1 MKALLVSIGLVI
13 TTVAGYAQDETVKTY
28 QVNSFVPMPQGDS
41 VKMTIDGTSA
51 YYQKTIKV
59 DTGIGV
65 SLIYL
70 RTLQFM
76 AAKNFQQTYG
86 FEQEGKEIFTTTQ
99 DLNTNPF
106 TIGNYSDNIDPFTVQ
121 FAVTVDMKKQRYR
134 YTIHNI
140 TFYRPTETGNV
151 RMSLYEVYLR
161 TTNGD
166 SRYIKKD
173 SKKVIDAFEKYISS
187 LTAELRESIDHKAMI
202 YNTKF

>member
-1 MKALLVSIGLVI
+1 MKALLLCIGLTFI
-13 TTVAGYAQDETVKTY
+13 TLMGHAQDEAGK
-28 QVNSFVPMPQGDS
+28 NGALPLPQGDS
-41 VKMTIDGTSA
+41 VMIKIDGNTA
-51 YYQKTIKV
+51 YYQKSVKV
-59 DTGIGV
+59 DTSIGV

-86 FEQEGKEIFTTTQ
+86 YEQEGKEIFTSTQ

-121 FAVTVDMKKQRYR
+121 FAVTVDMRKQRYR
-134 YTIHNI
+134 YTIHNV
-140 TFYRPTETGNV
+140 TFYRPTETGNL

-161 TTNGD
+161 ATNGD
-166 SRYIKKD
+166 SRSIKKD
-173 SKKVIDAFEKYISS
+173 SKKVIDAFERYISS

>member
-1 MKALLVSIGLVI
+1 MKTLIVCIGLSFI
-13 TTVAGYAQDETVKTY
+13 TLIGYAQDESGK
-28 QVNSFVPMPQGDS
+28 NGMVPMPQGDS
-41 VKMTIDGTSA
+41 VVMKIDGNTA
-51 YYQKTIKV
+51 YYQRSVKV

-86 FEQEGKEIFTTTQ
+86 YEQEGKEIFTTTQ

-134 YTIHNI
+134 YTIHNV
-140 TFYRPTETGNV
+140 TFYRPTETGNL
-151 RMSLYEVYLR
+151 RMSLYEMYLR
-161 TTNGD
+161 ATNGD
-166 SRYIKKD
+166 SRSIKKD
-173 SKKVIDAFEKYISS
+173 SKKVIDAFERYIGS

>member
-1 MKALLVSIGLVI
+1 MKALLICIGLALI
-13 TTVAGYAQDETVKTY
+13 AISSHAQDGATRAY
-28 QVNSFVPMPQGDS
+28 QVNSSLPVPLGDT
-41 VKMTIDGTSA
+41 VKLIIDGTSA
-51 YYQKTIKV
+51 YYQKTVKV

-106 TIGNYSDNIDPFTVQ
+106 TVGNYSDNIDVFTVQ

-134 YTIHNI
+134 YTIHNV
-140 TFYRPTETGNV
+140 TFYQPTETGNL
-151 RMSLYEVYLR
+151 RLTLYEMYLR
-161 TTNGD
+161 ATNGD
-166 SRYIKKD
+166 SRSIKKD
-173 SKKVIDAFEKYISS
+173 SKKVIDAFERYIGS
-187 LTAELRESIDHKAMI
+187 LTAGLRESIDHKALI

>member
-1 MKALLVSIGLVI
+1 MKALLICIGLALI
-13 TTVAGYAQDETVKTY
+13 ALTRYSQDDATRTY
-28 QVNSFVPMPQGDS
+28 QVNSSVPVPQGDS
-41 VKMTIDGTSA
+41 VKLTIDGTSA
-51 YYQKTIKV
+51 YYQRTVTV
-59 DTGIGV
+59 DTGVGV

-99 DLNTNPF
+99 DLNTNLF

-121 FAVTVDMKKQRYR
+121 FAVTIDMKKQRYR
-134 YTIHNI
+134 YTIHNVI
-140 TFYRPTETGNV
+140 FYRPTETGNL
-151 RMSLYEVYLR
+151 RMTLYEMYLR
-161 TTNGD
+161 ATNGD

-173 SKKVIDAFEKYISS
+173 SKKVLDAFEKYISA
-187 LTAELRESIDHKAMI
+187 LTAELRESINHKAMI

>member
-1 MKALLVSIGLVI
+1 MKTLLACIGLTFI
-13 TTVAGYAQDETVKTY
+13 TLTGYAQDEAGK
-28 QVNSFVPMPQGDS
+28 NSAIPMPQGDS
-41 VKMTIDGTSA
+41 VIIKIDGNTA
-51 YYQKTIKV
+51 YYQKSVKV
-59 DTGIGV
+59 DTSIGV

-86 FEQEGKEIFTTTQ
+86 YEQEGKEIFTTTQ

-121 FAVTVDMKKQRYR
+121 FAVTVDMRKQRYR
-134 YTIHNI
+134 YTIHNV
-140 TFYRPTETGNV
+140 TFYRPTETGNL

-161 TTNGD
+161 ATNGD
-166 SRYIKKD
+166 SRSIKKD
-173 SKKVIDAFEKYISS
+173 SKKVIDAFERYISS

>member
-1 MKALLVSIGLVI
+1 MKALLICISLAF
-13 TTVAGYAQDETVKTY
+13 VAFTGYAQDETGKNGV
-28 QVNSFVPMPQGDS
+28 VLMPQGDS
-41 VKMTIDGTSA
+41 VIMKIDGNTA
-51 YYQKTIKV
+51 YYQKSVKV

-86 FEQEGKEIFTTTQ
+86 FEQEGKEIFTSTQ

-121 FAVTVDMKKQRYR
+121 FAVTVDMRKQRYR
-134 YTIHNI
+134 YTIHNV
-140 TFYRPTETGNV
+140 TFYRPTETGNL

-161 TTNGD
+161 ATNGD
-166 SRYIKKD
+166 SRSIKKD
-173 SKKVIDAFEKYISS
+173 SKKVIDAFERYISS

>member
-1 MKALLVSIGLVI
+1 MKALLICISLAFTAFIGH
-13 TTVAGYAQDETVKTY
+13 AQDDTGK
-28 QVNSFVPMPQGDS
+28 NGSIPMPQGDS
-41 VKMTIDGTSA
+41 VIMKIDGNSA
-51 YYQKTIKV
+51 YYQKTVKV
-59 DTGIGV
+59 DTSIGV

-134 YTIHNI
+134 YTIHNV
-140 TFYRPTETGNV
+140 TFYRPTETGSV

-161 TTNGD
+161 ATNGD

-173 SKKVIDAFEKYISS
+173 SKKVIDAFERYIGS
-187 LTAELRESIDHKAMI
+187 LTAELRESINHKAMI

>member
-1 MKALLVSIGLVI
+1 MKALLICISLAFIAFTGH
-13 TTVAGYAQDETVKTY
+13 AQDETRK
-28 QVNSFVPMPQGDS
+28 NSSVPMPQGDS
-41 VKMTIDGTSA
+41 VKLTIDGTSA
-51 YYQKTIKV
+51 YYQRTVKV
-59 DTGIGV
+59 DTSIGV

-86 FEQEGKEIFTTTQ
+86 FQQEGKEIFTTTQ

-106 TIGNYSDNIDPFTVQ
+106 TTGNYSDNIDVFTVQ

-134 YTIHNI
+134 YTIHNVI
-140 TFYRPTETGNV
+140 FYQPTETGNL
-151 RMSLYEVYLR
+151 RMTLYQMYLR
-161 TTNGD
+161 ATNGD
-166 SRYIKKD
+166 SRSIKRD
-173 SKKVIDAFEKYISS
+173 SKKVIDAFERYISS

>member
-1 MKALLVSIGLVI
+1 MKALLICVGLALV
-13 TTVAGYAQDETVKTY
+13 TLAGYAQDETGK
-28 QVNSFVPMPQGDS
+28 NGSVPLPQGDS
-41 VKMTIDGTSA
+41 VTLKIDGNSA
-51 YYQKTIKV
+51 YYQKTVKV

-86 FEQEGKEIFTTTQ
+86 YEQEGKEIFTTTQ

-134 YTIHNI
+134 YTIHNV
-140 TFYRPTETGNV
+140 TFYRPTETGNL
-151 RMSLYEVYLR
+151 RMSLYEMYLR
-161 TTNGD
+161 ATNGD
-166 SRYIKKD
+166 SRSIKKD
-173 SKKVIDAFEKYISS
+173 SKKVIDAFERYISS
-187 LTAELRESIDHKAMI
+187 LTAELRESIGHKAMI

>member
-1 MKALLVSIGLVI
+1 MMKTLLICIGLTFI
-13 TTVAGYAQDETVKTY
+13 TFIGYAQDETGK
-28 QVNSFVPMPQGDS
+28 NSSVVMPQGDS
-41 VKMTIDGTSA
+41 VIMKIDGTNA
-51 YYQKTIKV
+51 YYQKTVKV
-59 DTGIGV
+59 DTGIGI

-121 FAVTVDMKKQRYR
+121 FAITVDMKKQRYR
-134 YTIHNI
+134 YTIHNV
-140 TFYRPTETGNV
+140 TFYRPTETGNL
-151 RMSLYEVYLR
+151 RMSLYEMYLR
-161 TTNGD
+161 ATNGD
-166 SRYIKKD
+166 SRSIKKD

>member
-1 MKALLVSIGLVI
+1 MKTLLLCIGLTFI
-13 TTVAGYAQDETVKTY
+13 TLIGYAQDEVGK
-28 QVNSFVPMPQGDS
+28 NGAVPMPQGDS
-41 VKMTIDGTSA
+41 VMIKIDGNTA
-51 YYQKTIKV
+51 YYQKSVKV
-59 DTGIGV
+59 DTSIGV

-86 FEQEGKEIFTTTQ
+86 YEQEGKEIFTSTQ

-106 TIGNYSDNIDPFTVQ
+106 TIGNYSDNIEPFTVQ
-121 FAVTVDMKKQRYR
+121 FAVTVDMRKQRYR
-134 YTIHNI
+134 YTIHNV
-140 TFYRPTETGNV
+140 TFYRPTETGNL

-161 TTNGD
+161 ATNGD
-166 SRYIKKD
+166 SRSIKKD
-173 SKKVIDAFEKYISS
+173 SKKVIDAFERYISS

>member
-1 MKALLVSIGLVI
+1 MKALLLSISLAF
-13 TTVAGYAQDETVKTY
+13 TTLIGYAQDETVRTT
-28 QVNSFVPMPQGDS
+28 QTNSSVPLPQGDS
-41 VKMTIDGTSA
+41 VRMKIDGTSA
-51 YYQKTIKV
+51 YYQNTVKV

-76 AAKNFQQTYG
+76 AGKNFQQTYG
-86 FEQEGKEIFTTTQ
+86 FEQEAKEIFTTTQ

-134 YTIHNI
+134 YTIHNVI
-140 TFYRPTETGNV
+140 FYRATETGNL
-151 RMSLYEVYLR
+151 RLTLYEMYLR
-161 TTNGD
+161 ATNGD

-173 SKKVIDAFEKYISS
+173 SKKVIDAFERYISS
-187 LTAELRESIDHKAMI
+187 LTAELRESINHKALI

>member
-1 MKALLVSIGLVI
+1 MKTLLLCIGLTLI
-13 TTVAGYAQDETVKTY
+13 TLMGHAQDEAGK
-28 QVNSFVPMPQGDS
+28 NSALPLPQGDS
-41 VKMTIDGTSA
+41 VIIKIDGNTA
-51 YYQKTIKV
+51 YYQKSVKV
-59 DTGIGV
+59 DTSIGV

-86 FEQEGKEIFTTTQ
+86 YEQEGKEIFTTTQ

-121 FAVTVDMKKQRYR
+121 FAVTVDMRKQRYR
-134 YTIHNI
+134 YTIHNV
-140 TFYRPTETGNV
+140 TFYRPTETGNL

-161 TTNGD
+161 ATNGD
-166 SRYIKKD
+166 SRSIKKD
-173 SKKVIDAFEKYISS
+173 SKKVIDAFERYISS

>member
-1 MKALLVSIGLVI
+1 MKRLLICIGLTFI
-13 TTVAGYAQDETVKTY
+13 AISSHAQDGAARTY
-28 QVNSFVPMPQGDS
+28 QVNGSLPVPQGDS
-41 VKMTIDGTSA
+41 VKLIIDGTSA
-51 YYQKTIKV
+51 YYQKTVKV

-106 TIGNYSDNIDPFTVQ
+106 TVGNYSDNIDVFTVQ

-134 YTIHNI
+134 YTIHNV
-140 TFYRPTETGNV
+140 TFYQPTETGNL
-151 RMSLYEVYLR
+151 RLTLYEMYLR
-161 TTNGD
+161 ATNGD
-166 SRYIKKD
+166 SRSIKKD
-173 SKKVIDAFEKYISS
+173 SKKVIDAFERYIGS
-187 LTAELRESIDHKAMI
+187 LTAELRASIDHKAMI
-202 YNTKF
+202 YNTRF

>member
-1 MKALLVSIGLVI
+1 MKALLICICLAFIAI
-13 TTVAGYAQDETVKTY
+13 TGYAQDDVTR
-28 QVNSFVPMPQGDS
+28 VNSTVPMPQGDS
-41 VKMTIDGTSA
+41 VKLVIDGTSA
-51 YYQKTIKV
+51 YYQKTVKV

-76 AAKNFQQTYG
+76 AGKNFQQTYG

-106 TIGNYSDNIDPFTVQ
+106 TIGNYSDNIDEFTVQ

-134 YTIHNI
+134 YTIHNVL
-140 TFYRPTETGNV
+140 FYKPTETGNL
-151 RMSLYEVYLR
+151 RMTLYEMYLR
-161 TTNGD
+161 ATNGD

-173 SKKVIDAFEKYISS
+173 SKKVIDAFERYISA

>member
-1 MKALLVSIGLVI
+1 MKALLICISLAFIAF
-13 TTVAGYAQDETVKTY
+13 TGYAQDETGK
-28 QVNSFVPMPQGDS
+28 NGSVPMPKGDS
-41 VKMTIDGTSA
+41 VKLSIDGTSA
-51 YYQKTIKV
+51 YYQKTVKV
-59 DTGIGV
+59 DTSIGV

-86 FEQEGKEIFTTTQ
+86 FQQEGKEIFTTTQ

-106 TIGNYSDNIDPFTVQ
+106 TIGNYSDNIDVFTVQ

-134 YTIHNI
+134 YTIHNVI
-140 TFYRPTETGNV
+140 FYRPTETGNL
-151 RMSLYEVYLR
+151 RMTLYEMYLR
-161 TTNGD
+161 ATNGD
-166 SRYIKKD
+166 SRSIKKD
-173 SKKVIDAFEKYISS
+173 SKKVIDAFERYISS

>member
-1 MKALLVSIGLVI
+1 
-13 TTVAGYAQDETVKTY
+13 
-28 QVNSFVPMPQGDS
+28 MPQGDS
-41 VKMTIDGTSA
+41 VTLKIDGTSA
-51 YYQKTIKV
+51 YYQKTVNI
-59 DTGIGV
+59 DTSIGL

-86 FEQEGKEIFTTTQ
+86 FQQEGKEIFTTTQ

-106 TIGNYSDNIDPFTVQ
+106 TIGNYSDNIDVFTVQ

-134 YTIHNI
+134 YTIHNVI
-140 TFYRPTETGNV
+140 FYIPTETGNL
-151 RMSLYEVYLR
+151 RMTLYEMYLR
-161 TTNGD
+161 ATNGD
-166 SRYIKKD
+166 SRSIKKD

-187 LTAELRESIDHKAMI
+187 LTAELRESIEHKATI

>member
-1 MKALLVSIGLVI
+1 MKALLACIGLTFI
-13 TTVAGYAQDETVKTY
+13 TLMGYAQDEAGK
-28 QVNSFVPMPQGDS
+28 NSAIPMPQGDS
-41 VKMTIDGTSA
+41 VIIKIDGNTA
-51 YYQKTIKV
+51 YYQKSVKV
-59 DTGIGV
+59 DTSIGV

-86 FEQEGKEIFTTTQ
+86 YEQEGKEIFTTTQ

-121 FAVTVDMKKQRYR
+121 FAVTVDMRKQRYR
-134 YTIHNI
+134 YTIHNV
-140 TFYRPTETGNV
+140 TFYRPTETGNL

-161 TTNGD
+161 ATNGD
-166 SRYIKKD
+166 SRSIKKD
-173 SKKVIDAFEKYISS
+173 SKKVIDAFERYISS
-187 LTAELRESIDHKAMI
+187 LTAELRESIDHKALI

>member
-1 MKALLVSIGLVI
+1 MKALLICIGLSFI
-13 TTVAGYAQDETVKTY
+13 ALTGYSQDDATRTY
-28 QVNSFVPMPQGDS
+28 QVNSSVPVPQGDS
-41 VKMTIDGTSA
+41 VKLIIDGTSA
-51 YYQKTIKV
+51 YYQRTVKV
-59 DTGIGV
+59 DTGVGV

-99 DLNTNPF
+99 DLNTNLF

-121 FAVTVDMKKQRYR
+121 FAVTIDMKKQRYR
-134 YTIHNI
+134 YTIHNVI
-140 TFYRPTETGNV
+140 FYRPTETGNL
-151 RMSLYEVYLR
+151 RMTLYEMYLR
-161 TTNGD
+161 ATNGD

-173 SKKVIDAFEKYISS
+173 SKKVLDAFEKYISA
-187 LTAELRESIDHKAMI
+187 LTAELRESIDHKAII

>member
-1 MKALLVSIGLVI
+1 MKTLLVCIGLSFI
-13 TTVAGYAQDETVKTY
+13 TLMSYAQDEMGK
-28 QVNSFVPMPQGDS
+28 NSAIPMPQGDS
-41 VKMTIDGTSA
+41 VIIKIDGNTA
-51 YYQKTIKV
+51 YYQKSVKV
-59 DTGIGV
+59 DTSIGV

-86 FEQEGKEIFTTTQ
+86 YEQEGKEIFTSTQ

-121 FAVTVDMKKQRYR
+121 FAVTVDMRKQRYR
-134 YTIHNI
+134 YTIHNV
-140 TFYRPTETGNV
+140 TFYRPTETGNL

-161 TTNGD
+161 ATNGD
-166 SRYIKKD
+166 SRSIKKD
-173 SKKVIDAFEKYISS
+173 SKKVIDAFERYIST

>member
-1 MKALLVSIGLVI
+1 MKALLICIGLAFTTI
-13 TTVAGYAQDETVKTY
+13 TSYAQDGATRTY
-28 QVNSFVPMPQGDS
+28 QVNSSLPVSQGDS
-41 VKMTIDGTSA
+41 VKLIIDGTSA
-51 YYQKTIKV
+51 YYQKTVKV

-106 TIGNYSDNIDPFTVQ
+106 TVGNYSDNIDVFTVQ

-134 YTIHNI
+134 YTIHNV
-140 TFYRPTETGNV
+140 TFYLPTETGNL
-151 RMSLYEVYLR
+151 RLTLYEMYLR
-161 TTNGD
+161 ATNGD
-166 SRYIKKD
+166 SRSIKKD
-173 SKKVIDAFEKYISS
+173 SKKVIDAFERYIGS